1 MKKCKNCGR
10 EMLKYEDYANKDLNS
25 ENCSICVKK
34 DGKLRTYSDFKNI
47 MVVHLLTREGKE
59 LAEKLGF
66 SPATTQEE
74 AEKLADWVMKT
85 MAENVPEISQKKD
98 QT

>member
-10 EMLKYEDYANKDLNS
+10 EMLKYEDFANKDLAS
-25 ENCSICVKK
+25 EYCNICVKK
-34 DGKLRTYSDFKNI
+34 DGKLRTYSDFRNI
-47 MVVHLLTREGKE
+47 MVVHLLTKEGKE

-66 SPATTQEE
+66 TPATTQNE

-85 MAENVPEISQKKD
+85 MAENVPEINQKKD
-98 QT
+98 QV